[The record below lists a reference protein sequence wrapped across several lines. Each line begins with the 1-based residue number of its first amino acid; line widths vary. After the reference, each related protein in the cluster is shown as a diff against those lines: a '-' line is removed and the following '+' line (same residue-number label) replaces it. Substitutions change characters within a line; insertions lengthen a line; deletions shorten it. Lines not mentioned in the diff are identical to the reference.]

1 MPKGKLVLI
10 DGHALAFR
18 AYYALPADLSTVRGE
33 LTNAIFGFTSM
44 LLNVIRDEKPD
55 YLIVAFDTGRTF
67 RHEEYDEYKAHRS
80 RMPQELADQMERIR
94 QIVEAMNIP
103 IVEAEG
109 FEADD
114 VLGTLALQASAEGL
128 ATFIVTG
135 DSDIFQLITPQ
146 VHVVLSGRHLSDTKT
161 YDKEGIHQR
170 YGLEPKQ
177 LVDLKALIGDSSD
190 NIPGVRGVGEKTATP
205 LLQKYGSVEGIYD
218 HLDKITSRRAKTAL
232 EKGRDDAFLS
242 KRLVTIRTDA
252 PVMLELDVASF
263 GDFDRSAVM
272 DIFQELEFRSL
283 IPRLTS
289 GTPPASVAQL
299 SLFEQPPAKAE
310 SALSGESH
318 VVDTDKALDVL
329 VKDLSQAK
337 AIAFDTETTG
347 TDPMGVD
354 LVGLA
359 LAAGPDEGY
368 YIPVGHQ
375 TGDRQLSWE
384 IVRERLKPLL
394 EDPAIPKY
402 AHNAGYDIL
411 VLARH
416 GIRAQG
422 LAFDT
427 MLAEWVL
434 DPTSRNLGL
443 KDMALARLGIKMTAI
458 KELIGSGK
466 SQRSMAQVLVSQAG
480 PYAATD
486 AHVTYRLVK
495 PLKAELRERKQ
506 WPLFDE
512 IEVPLVPV
520 LVDMEQAGVRLDT
533 DYLHEMSGMLTR
545 RLGELTEEIYQAVGH
560 PFNIGSTQQLSD
572 ALFVTLG
579 LPTKGMRK
587 TKSGHYSTAADVL
600 EGLWNE
606 HKSPVIKLILEQR
619 ELAKLKTTYVEAL
632 PQLVNPATGRI
643 HTSFKQTGTV
653 TGRLSS
659 RNPNL
664 QNIPIRTEQGRQVRR
679 AFVAEEGWF
688 LLGADYS
695 QVELRVLAHIS
706 QDLGLLE
713 AFRQSE
719 DIHRTTAAAV
729 YGVPLSEVT
738 YDMRRVAKTANFAMI
753 YGSSAFGLA
762 QQTGLTRDEATQFMD
777 AYFARFPRVR
787 TYIENTK
794 KQAVGQ
800 GYVETLL
807 GRRRYFPELASGS
820 RAGHG
825 QRRAAERAAI
835 NAPIQGTAADIIKI
849 AMIRLHQALQE
860 RNLGSRIILQVHDE
874 LVLEVPKKEVGAVHP
889 LVVEIMEGAFD
900 LDAPLKVDVEI
911 GPNWLEMQSMHKSKK
926 L

>member
-1 MPKGKLVLI
+1 MPQGKLVLI

-18 AYYALPADLSTVRGE
+18 AYYALPADLSTARGE
-33 LTNAIFGFTSM
+33 LTNAILGFTSM

-67 RHEEYDEYKAHRS
+67 RHEEYDEYKAHRG
-80 RMPQELADQMERIR
+80 RMPQELVDQMERIR
-94 QIVEAMNIP
+94 QIIEAMNIP
-103 IVEAEG
+103 IIEAEG

-128 ATFIVTG
+128 STFIVTG
-135 DSDIFQLITPQ
+135 DSDIFQLITPH
-146 VHVVLSGRHLSDTKT
+146 VHVVLSGRRLSDTKT
-161 YDKEGIHQR
+161 YNEEGIRER

-177 LVDLKALIGDSSD
+177 LVDWKALVGDSSD

-205 LLQKYGSVEGIYD
+205 LLQKYDSVEGVYD
-218 HLDKITSRRAKTAL
+218 HLDEITSRRAKNAL

-242 KRLVTIRTDA
+242 KRLVTIRTDV
-252 PVMLELDVASF
+252 PVTLELDAALL
-263 GDFDRSAVM
+263 GDFDRPTVV
-272 DIFQELEFRSL
+272 DIFQELEFRRL
-283 IPRLTS
+283 ISRLPS
-289 GTPPASVAQL
+289 GASSTPAAQL
-299 SLFEQPPAKAE
+299 SLFEQPPAEAE
-310 SALSGESH
+310 SVVSGESH

-329 VKDLSQAK
+329 VKDVSQAK

-347 TDPMGVD
+347 TDPMRVD

-359 LAAGPDEGY
+359 LAIGPDEGY

-375 TGDRQLSWE
+375 TDDRQLSWE
-384 IVRERLKPLL
+384 MVCERLKPLL

-416 GIRAQG
+416 GIQTQG
-422 LAFDT
+422 VTFDT

-434 DPTSRNLGL
+434 DPASRNLGL
-443 KDMALARLGIKMTAI
+443 KNMALARLGIEMTGI

-466 SQRSMAQVLVSQAG
+466 SQRSMAQVPVSQAG
-480 PYAATD
+480 PYAAAD
-486 AHVTYRLVK
+486 AYVTYRLVK
-495 PLKAELRERKQ
+495 PLKAELQERKL
-506 WPLFDE
+506 WSLFDE

-520 LVDMEQAGVRLDT
+520 LVDMERAGIKLDI
-533 DYLHEMSGMLTR
+533 DYLHEMSE
-545 RLGELTEEIYQAVGH
+545 RLAHRLEELTEEIHQAVGH
-560 PFNIGSTQQLSD
+560 PFNIGSTQQLSN

-579 LPTKGMRK
+579 LPTKGTRK

-600 EGLWNE
+600 ERLWNE
-606 HKSPVIKLILEQR
+606 YKPPVIKLILEQR

-643 HTSFKQTGTV
+643 HTSFKQAGTV

-706 QDLGLLE
+706 QDPGLLE
-713 AFRQSE
+713 AFRQGE

-729 YGVPLSEVT
+729 YGVPLSEVA

-762 QQTGLTRDEATQFMD
+762 QQTGLSRDEATQFMD

-787 TYIENTK
+787 AYIENTK
-794 KQAVGQ
+794 RQAAEQ

-807 GRRRYFPELASGS
+807 GRRRYFPELALDS
-820 RAGHG
+820 RAGSG

-849 AMIRLHQALQE
+849 ATIRLHQALQK

-874 LVLEVPKKEVGAVHP
+874 LVLEVPQKEVDAVHP
-889 LVVEIMEGAFD
+889 LVVKIMEEAFD

-911 GPNWLEMQSMHKSKK
+911 GLNWLEMESVHH
-926 L
+926 